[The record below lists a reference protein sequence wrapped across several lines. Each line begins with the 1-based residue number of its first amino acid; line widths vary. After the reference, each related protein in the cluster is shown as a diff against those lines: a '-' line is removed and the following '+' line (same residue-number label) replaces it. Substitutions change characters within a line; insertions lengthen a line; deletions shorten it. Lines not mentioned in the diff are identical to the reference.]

1 MRTAFDEVDP
11 PSMPMTTLTTCPG
24 ANVASWN
31 LGMV

>member
-1 MRTAFDEVDP
+1 MRTAFDDVEP